1 MSNSSLSAGNI
12 KGLEGVIA
20 GDSSICLIDGQAGK
34 LFYRGYDVNELAEK
48 SSFEEVAFLLLTGL
62 LPTEKELDNF
72 KEELQRARYIPSQ
85 ILAMIALTPP
95 QTHPMDMIRSI
106 VSALSQHETAEDLK
120 DNSSRSNFR
129 KASHLIAQIPV
140 IIAAFHRLKQ
150 GLQPIPP
157 LRKLNL
163 AGNFLYMLT
172 GEEPDQQTSKTFDT
186 CLILHADH
194 SFNASTF
201 TARVTA
207 ATLSDLH
214 SGITAA
220 IGCLKGPLH
229 GGANQKVMEMLS
241 EIGAL
246 ERVEEYI
253 RQMLEAGKKV
263 PGFGHRVYKTEDPR
277 GTVLRKVS
285 KRLGTSQA
293 NTKWFEISESVE
305 QTLHKL
311 LREKDKNIL
320 NINVDFYSASTY
332 CQLGIPTDLFTA
344 IFAMSRTA
352 GWCAHIKEQHEN
364 NRLIRPRA
372 NYVGNKD
379 LKFLPIAQ
387 RN

>member
-1 MSNSSLSAGNI
+1 MLNTSFPSA

-20 GDSSICLIDGQAGK
+20 GDSSICLIDGEAGE
-34 LFYRGYDVNELAEK
+34 LFYRGYNIKTLAQN
-48 SSFEEVAFLLLTGL
+48 SSFEEVSYLLLKGN
-62 LPTEKELDNF
+62 LPKQRELDDF
-72 KEELQRARYIPSQ
+72 REQLDKSCYIPSQ
-85 ILAMIALTPP
+85 VLAMIALTPSS
-95 QTHPMDMIRSI
+95 THPMDMLRSI
-106 VSALSQHETAEDLK
+106 VSALSQHELEQDLR
-120 DNSSRSNFR
+120 DNSPESNFK
-129 KASHLIAQIPV
+129 KATHLIAQIPV
-140 IIAAFHRLKQ
+140 IIAAFHRLRN

-157 LRKLNL
+157 LQRLNL

-172 GEEPDQQTSKTFDT
+172 GKEPDLQRIKTFDT

-241 EIGAL
+241 KIG
-246 ERVEEYI
+246 EHEEVESYI
-253 RQMLEAGKKV
+253 RKMLEEGKKV

-277 GTVLRKVS
+277 GTSLREVS
-285 KRLGTSQA
+285 KNLAQLGGNA
-293 NTKWFEISESVE
+293 KWFEISELVE
-305 QTLHKL
+305 RTVSKVLK
-311 LREKDKNIL
+311 EKNKSNL
-320 NINVDFYSASTY
+320 YVNVDFYSASTY
-332 CQLGIPTDLFTA
+332 TQLGIPTDLFTV
-344 IFAMSRTA
+344 IFAMSRTV

-372 NYVGNKD
+372 NYTGEKN
-379 LKFLPIAQ
+379 LIFLPIKQ
-387 RN
+387 R